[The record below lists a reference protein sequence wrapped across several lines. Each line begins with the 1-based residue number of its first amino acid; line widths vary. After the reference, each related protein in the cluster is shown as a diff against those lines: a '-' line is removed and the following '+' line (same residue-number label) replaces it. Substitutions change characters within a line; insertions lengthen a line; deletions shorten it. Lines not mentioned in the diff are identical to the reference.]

1 MKIVVSGASGFL
13 CSWISRVLARSHE
26 VIALVRPESNLY
38 RLEGITPLVISQIQS
53 ENWGQFLG
61 RSNAEVWI
69 SVDWQGVSNKDR
81 NSDSQFENVKRLE
94 ELCAQVSNIP
104 TVIGTGSQAE
114 LGPINDIIFE
124 TQGDAPTT
132 LYGEAK
138 VSARNTM
145 QSHFAGSETRFVW
158 ARIFSTYGALDSNDW
173 LIPSTIEKL
182 LQGKRMP
189 LTQGEQEWSYLHAFD
204 LASAFK
210 TLAENESISGVVNVG
225 NPETVRIHDVAAFI
239 GEALDRSDLLG
250 FGDVPYRVDQVM
262 KLAPACEKLTAAG
275 WAPEIELT
283 SGIKHLINWMS
294 YSGDISLQ
302 RKSGSALE
310 LYLPARERK

>member
-13 CSWISRVLARSHE
+13 GSWISRVLARSHE

-38 RLEGITPLVISQIQS
+38 RLEGITPLVISRIPS
-53 ENWGQFLG
+53 ENWGEFLT
-61 RSNAEVWI
+61 RSNADVWI
-69 SVDWQGVSNKDR
+69 SLDWHGVSNKDR
-81 NSDSQFENVKRLE
+81 NSESQFENVERLE
-94 ELCAQVSNIP
+94 ELCGEVSGIP

-138 VSARNTM
+138 VSARNIM
-145 QSHFAGSETRFVW
+145 QSHFAGSETRLVW

-173 LIPSTIEKL
+173 LIPSTIETL
-182 LQGKRMP
+182 LQERRMP

-283 SGIKHLINWMS
+283 SGITHLINWMS
-294 YSGDISLQ
+294 FRSDMSLL

>member
-1 MKIVVSGASGFL
+1 
-13 CSWISRVLARSHE
+13 
-26 VIALVRPESNLY
+26 
-38 RLEGITPLVISQIQS
+38 
-53 ENWGQFLG
+53 
-61 RSNAEVWI
+61 
-69 SVDWQGVSNKDR
+69 
-81 NSDSQFENVKRLE
+81 
-94 ELCAQVSNIP
+94 
-104 TVIGTGSQAE
+104 
-114 LGPINDIIFE
+114 
-124 TQGDAPTT
+124 
-132 LYGEAK
+132 
-138 VSARNTM
+138 M

-173 LIPSTIEKL
+173 LIPSTIETL
-182 LQGKRMP
+182 LQERRMP

-204 LASAFK
+204 LASAFR

-225 NPETVRIHDVAAFI
+225 NPETVRIHDVATLI

-310 LYLPARERK
+310 LYLPTRERK

>member
-13 CSWISRVLARSHE
+13 GSWISRVLARSHE

-38 RLEGITPLVISQIQS
+38 RLEEITPLVISQIPS
-53 ENWGQFLG
+53 ENWGEFLT
-61 RSNAEVWI
+61 RSNADVWI
-69 SVDWQGVSNKDR
+69 SLDWHGVSNKDR
-81 NSDSQFENVKRLE
+81 NSESQFENVQRLE
-94 ELCAQVSNIP
+94 ELCGVVSGIP

-138 VSARNTM
+138 VSARIIM

-173 LIPSTIEKL
+173 LIPSTIDTL

-189 LTQGEQEWSYLHAFD
+189 LTQGEQEWSYLHAYD
-204 LASAFK
+204 LARAFQVLTENK
-210 TLAENESISGVVNVG
+210 TISGIVNVG
-225 NPETVRIHDVAAFI
+225 NPETVRIHEVVAFI
-239 GEALDRSDLLG
+239 GDALERPDLLG
-250 FGDVPYRVDQVM
+250 FGDVSYRVDQVM

-275 WAPEIELT
+275 WAPEIEL
-283 SGIKHLINWMS
+283 SNGITHLINWMS
-294 YSGDISLQ
+294 FRSDMSLL
-302 RKSGSALE
+302 RKSGSAIE
-310 LYLPARERK
+310 LHLPVRKQK

>member
-1 MKIVVSGASGFL
+1 
-13 CSWISRVLARSHE
+13 

-69 SVDWQGVSNKDR
+69 SVDWLGVSNTDR
-81 NSDSQFENVKRLE
+81 NSESQFENVKRLQ

-124 TQGDAPTT
+124 SQCDAPTT

-138 VSARNTM
+138 VSARNIM
-145 QSHFAGSETRFVW
+145 QSHFAGSESRFVW

-173 LIPSTIEKL
+173 LIPSTIDTL

-189 LTQGEQEWSYLHAFD
+189 LTQGEQEWSYLHAYD
-204 LASAFK
+204 LARAFQV
-210 TLAENESISGVVNVG
+210 LAENKSISGIVNVG
-225 NPETVRIHDVAAFI
+225 NPETVRIYDVAAFI
-239 GEALDRSDLLG
+239 GDALERPDLLG

-275 WAPEIELT
+275 WAPEIEL
-283 SGIKHLINWMS
+283 SNGITHLINWMS
-294 YSGDISLQ
+294 FRSDMSLL
-302 RKSGSALE
+302 RKSGSAIE
-310 LYLPARERK
+310 LHLPVRKQK

>member
-13 CSWISRVLARSHE
+13 GSWICRVLARSHE
-26 VIALVRPESNLY
+26 VIALLRPESNLY
-38 RLEGITPLVISQIQS
+38 RLEGITPLVISQIPS
-53 ENWGQFLG
+53 KNWGEFLT
-61 RSNAEVWI
+61 RSNADVWI

-81 NSDSQFENVKRLE
+81 NRESQFENVERLE

-114 LGPINDIIFE
+114 LGPINNIIFE
-124 TQGDAPTT
+124 SQGDAPTT
-132 LYGEAK
+132 FYGEAK
-138 VSARNTM
+138 VSARKIM

-173 LIPSTIEKL
+173 LIPSTIETL

-204 LASAFK
+204 LASAFR
-210 TLAENESISGVVNVG
+210 TLAENENISGVVNVG

-239 GEALDRSDLLG
+239 GDALETPDLLG

-262 KLAPACEKLTAAG
+262 KLAPGCEKLTAAG

-294 YSGDISLQ
+294 YRDDISLQ

-310 LYLPARERK
+310 LYLPAREQK

>member
-1 MKIVVSGASGFL
+1 MKIVVSGASGFIG
-13 CSWISRVLARSHE
+13 SWICRVLARSHE

-38 RLEGITPLVISQIQS
+38 RLEGITPLVISQIPS
-53 ENWGQFLG
+53 ENWGQFLD
-61 RSNAEVWI
+61 RSDAEVWI
-69 SVDWQGVSNKDR
+69 SVDWHGVSNKDR
-81 NSDSQFENVKRLE
+81 NSESQFENVKRLQ

-124 TQGDAPTT
+124 SQGDAPTT

-138 VSARNTM
+138 VSTRNIM
-145 QSHFAGSETRFVW
+145 QSHFVESETRFVW

-173 LIPSTIEKL
+173 LIPSTIDTL

-189 LTQGEQEWSYLHAFD
+189 LTQGEQEWSYLHAYD
-204 LASAFK
+204 LARAFQVL
-210 TLAENESISGVVNVG
+210 TENKSISGIVNVG
-225 NPETVRIHDVAAFI
+225 NPETVRIYDVAAFI
-239 GEALDRSDLLG
+239 GDALERPDLLG

-275 WAPEIELT
+275 WAPEIEL
-283 SGIKHLINWMS
+283 SNGITHLINWMS
-294 YSGDISLQ
+294 FRSDMSLL
-302 RKSGSALE
+302 RKSGSAIE
-310 LYLPARERK
+310 LHLPVRKQK

>member
-13 CSWISRVLARSHE
+13 GSWICRVLARSHE
-26 VIALVRPESNLY
+26 VIALIRPESNLY
-38 RLEGITPLVISQIQS
+38 RLEGITPLVISQIPS
-53 ENWGQFLG
+53 KNWGEFLT
-61 RSNAEVWI
+61 RSNADVWI
-69 SVDWQGVSNKDR
+69 SLDWYGVSNKDR
-81 NSDSQFENVKRLE
+81 NSESQFENVERLE
-94 ELCAQVSNIP
+94 ELCGEVSGIP

-138 VSARNTM
+138 VRARSTM
-145 QSHFAGSETRFVW
+145 QSHFSGSETRFVW

-204 LASAFK
+204 LASAFR

-225 NPETVRIHDVAAFI
+225 NPETVRIHDVATFI

-294 YSGDISLQ
+294 YRDDISLQ
-302 RKSGSALE
+302 RKSGSVLE

>member
-13 CSWISRVLARSHE
+13 GSWICRVVARSHE

-38 RLEGITPLVISQIQS
+38 RLQGIAPLTTS
-53 ENWGQFLG
+53 EIPSKNWGQFLSH
-61 RSNAEVWI
+61 SNADVWI
-69 SVDWQGVSNKDR
+69 SLDWHGVLNRDR
-81 NSDSQFENVKRLE
+81 NSASQFENIKRLQ

-114 LGPINDIIFE
+114 LGPINDLIFE

-138 VSARNTM
+138 VNARNIM

-173 LIPSTIEKL
+173 LIPSTIEAL
-182 LQGKRMP
+182 IRGERMS

-204 LASAFK
+204 LAGAFK
-210 TLAENESISGVVNVG
+210 TLAEDKKISGIVNVG
-225 NPETVRIHDVAAFI
+225 NPETVKIHDVAAFI
-239 GEALDRSDLLG
+239 GKALDRPELLG

-275 WAPEIELT
+275 WVPEIELDA
-283 SGIKHLINWMS
+283 GITHLINWMS
-294 YSGDISLQ
+294 YKSDLSLLT
-302 RKSGSALE
+302 KSGSAMDLH
-310 LYLPARERK
+310 LPARRRK